1 MPLTL
6 PPLSF
11 AKNALEPVMS
21 AETLEYHHG
30 KHHAGYV
37 KKYNAAVEETAYCD
51 LSLEEAVRRASAK
64 GDSSVFNNGAQ
75 AFNHAFFWES
85 LAPRD
90 RSGKPGG
97 ALSLAI
103 DKAFGSLDGFRETFI
118 DIGSAHFASG
128 WVWLAA
134 EKGGA
139 LTVVD
144 THDAVPIFLKDLT
157 PLLVCDLWEHAYYI
171 DHRNDRGTFLEQVT
185 LECLNWENATSRY
198 AALRATA
205 RT

>member
-6 PPLSF
+6 PPLPF

-37 KKYNAAVEETAYCD
+37 KKYNAAVEGTAYGD
-51 LSLEEAVRRASAK
+51 LSIEDAIRRASVKDDK
-64 GDSSVFNNGAQ
+64 GVFNNGAQ

-85 LAPRD
+85 LAPKD
-90 RSGKPGG
+90 RSGKPSGE
-97 ALSLAI
+97 LSSAI
-103 DKAFGSLDGFRETFI
+103 DKAFGSLDGFREAFI
-118 DIGSAHFASG
+118 DTGSGHFASG

-134 EKGGA
+134 GKNGELK
-139 LTVVD
+139 VVD
-144 THDAVPIFLKDLT
+144 THDAVPAFLMDLT

-171 DHRNDRGTFLEQVT
+171 DHRNDRGGFLEKVA
-185 LECLNWENATSRY
+185 LDYLNWEAAMSRY
-198 AALRATA
+198 AALSAPA
-205 RT
+205 RS